1 MREEGEDRVSRQAN
15 PHDCNDNGSTD
26 VLARDASGALWRDD
40 LFDWPSGSQITTAKR
55 TKIGTGWQVYSQIE
69 AAGNLA
75 GTPAGDLVARDTA
88 GVLWLYQGTGT
99 GTFTSRVKIG
109 TGWSGFTHLVGA
121 GDATGDGRPDLI
133 AYGPNGTSVY
143 RLTGTTTAPLTR
155 QTAPPHPADDHPV
168 RGRRKQVQHR
178 RPEAGAPSH
187 PCRGPPPTHLLQDRQ
202 SRAGPRRVPDPQEM
216 RANLSSGVA
225 RNRPA
230 DNG

>member
-69 AAGNLA
+69 AAGNLV

-155 QTAPPHPADDHPV
+155 QTAPLTRQTTTLYAGEGSKFNTVAQKQAPRATRAAAP
-168 RGRRKQVQHR
+168 RRHT
-178 RPEAGAPSH
+178 S
-187 PCRGPPPTHLLQDRQ
+187 CRTG
-202 SRAGPRRVPDPQEM
+202 RAGQGRGACLTRKRCV
-216 RANLSSGVA
+216 RT
-225 RNRPA
+225 
-230 DNG
+230 